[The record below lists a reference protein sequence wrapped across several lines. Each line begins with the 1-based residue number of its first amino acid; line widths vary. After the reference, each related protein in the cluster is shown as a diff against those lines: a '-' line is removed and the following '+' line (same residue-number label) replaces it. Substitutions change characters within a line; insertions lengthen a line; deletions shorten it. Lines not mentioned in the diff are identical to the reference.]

1 MDHENARPRIT
12 LEHLLAELTW
22 ARLESTDRVAA
33 ASFVRQAVEEAL
45 AAPGPLRAFVGAV
58 LVAAIEQTLPRAA
71 ELAGYPAIQ
80 DAEPDPDVTACV
92 ESVLGP
98 VFGVRTADG
107 CTVGDMAGALRA
119 LVAGG
124 E

>member
-1 MDHENARPRIT
+1 METTRART
-12 LEHLLAELTW
+12 SLEHLLAELTW

-45 AAPGPLRAFVGAV
+45 AAQGPLRAFVGAV

-71 ELAGYPAIQ
+71 ELAGYPAIPG
-80 DAEPDPDVTACV
+80 AEPDPDVTACV

-98 VFGVRTADG
+98 VFGVRTAEG
-107 CTVGDMAGALRA
+107 LHVGDMAGALRA